1 MSHHDLP
8 ELMLALGR
16 LEGKLD
22 AVLQMQRIHEEQ
34 IKSLDERVRKLEH
47 ARSFSIG
54 AAAVV
59 GALSSALFSLLKYR

>member
-22 AVLQMQRIHEEQ
+22 AVLQLQRIQEEQ
-34 IKSLDERVRKLEH
+34 IKSLDERLRKLEH

-59 GALSSALFSLLKYR
+59 GAASSALIQYFK

>member
-1 MSHHDLP
+1 MSSHDLP

-22 AVLQMQRIHEEQ
+22 AILQMQRVQEEQ
-34 IKSLDERVRKLEH
+34 IKSIDERLRVLEH
-47 ARSFSIG
+47 ARSFSLG

-59 GALSSALFSLLKYR
+59 GAATSALISYLK